1 MFKGANIS
9 YLWIMLVCIFAWCFL
24 PNLKIDFRA
33 VYVTINIEHW
43 TSLLRYSCENET
55 QISIKSFFLL
65 PPQKTDCFCSQKK
78 NVETN
83 TNGEKSQKYKDILK
97 NSHVN
102 TNVHKIQLLLLGFS
116 LAKWRKPSTC
126 FDYELSLVYISNGHW
141 TLQKVS
147 LTTKMFM
154 KILWTNFKLLLI
166 RNFLCFHRIWHYA

>member
-1 MFKGANIS
+1 MMLFAKFKNWFSGS
-9 YLWIMLVCIFAWCFL
+9 
-24 PNLKIDFRA
+24 
-33 VYVTINIEHW
+33 
-43 TSLLRYSCENET
+43 LRYHKYWALNVST
-55 QISIKSFFLL
+55 SIFMWKRNTNIDQKFFFLL

-166 RNFLCFHRIWHYA
+166 WNFLCFHRIWHYA